1 MQKNWKDAHKLCK
14 FILMYEPNNETAKEF
29 LPLIERKLEISES
42 DTSSEESDSDD
53 ENDDEDSDEE
63 SDSNQSDSDTDSDD
77 SELEDRDSGL

>member
-29 LPLIERKLEISES
+29 LPLIERKLEITES

-53 ENDDEDSDEE
+53 ENDGEDSEEE
-63 SDSNQSDSDTDSDD
+63 SDSDQSDSVTDSDD
-77 SELEDRDSGL
+77 SELEDKDSGL